1 MPFPPQVELPSSGRA
16 AYHDPEAIDFL
27 LGELSISDNED
38 LRYRDRDRSRNV
50 SGGTGDSGVRKEPRT
65 PHPPG
70 RFSVPG
76 SQGSRGRGPALSG
89 NARDESQNSPTPS
102 AEKHKI
108 RFLDRLAGDK
118 GEQRAADQPQPRTS
132 ESHQAIP
139 QSLASQPSP
148 QPDRS
153 SPNSHLQQEAPVQP
167 PASIAA
173 LSDSGTTPTGAPS
186 TRLSSNF
193 LKPLEPSAWAST
205 VVGPFL
211 VQQSGID
218 TFNRV
223 PWNPSQQLQ
232 PVPSPNAPYPSYGVT
247 HQAPPAP
254 SFVVL
259 VSDFCIIT
267 PRLYNNYLQSSATHP
282 STSRERSA
290 SLASICADGLTSQNT
305 QYQSGIHH
313 QPSPD
318 HQNSLNQ
325 FLDFQPSLTTQESA
339 SSGPV
344 RVSAPQPSQSQPG
357 TPRPD
362 PSIGQ
367 GKAIPKDFDSTTLPL
382 GRRGLHCEAVTDDP
396 DLRVYKYIV
405 SVRKPHKGVNVWYAS
420 ESTSAMAHP
429 PMINGQIL
437 ENGDLYIHLRNLGNG
452 GEKKTPCM
460 AAGKQSNGVLSQT
473 NTRSIAPGMQ
483 VDS

>member
-167 PASIAA
+167 PAVQLSIAA

-232 PVPSPNAPYPSYGVT
+232 PVPSPKRDLTAFSSAPYPSYGVT

-254 SFVVL
+254 SFVVHQQRTPQHHESAQQVWPQYVQT
-259 VSDFCIIT
+259 VS
-267 PRLYNNYLQSSATHP
+267 HP
-282 STSRERSA
+282 
-290 SLASICADGLTSQNT
+290 QNT

-367 GKAIPKDFDSTTLPL
+367 GKAIL

-452 GEKKTPCM
+452 GEKKRLVWLRENSQWRPITDEHTVHCPWD
-460 AAGKQSNGVLSQT
+460 ASRFLNFSSDGRPSWNLSK
-473 NTRSIAPGMQ
+473 PK
-483 VDS
+483 